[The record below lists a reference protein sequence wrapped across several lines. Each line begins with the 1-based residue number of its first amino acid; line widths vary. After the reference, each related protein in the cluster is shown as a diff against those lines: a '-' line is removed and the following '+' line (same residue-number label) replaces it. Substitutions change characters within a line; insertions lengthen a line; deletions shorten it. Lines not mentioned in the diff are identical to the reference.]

1 MKRFALIIVSLVVG
15 GLQICAQ
22 PDLSHP
28 RLFLRAGEEQAL
40 LANIQKDSIWSQMHR
55 AIIAEAEEMC
65 GLPLL
70 ERKITGIR
78 MHAIS
83 CEELRRV
90 LFLSYAY
97 RMTGRKEFAER
108 AEKDML
114 NVCNFKDWNPSHF
127 LDVSEMGVALS
138 IGYDWLYYYLSPQSR
153 ATILKA
159 LQEKALIPGI
169 TGGEGNPAHN
179 LRWLEL
185 PNNWNQV
192 CNGGLTVAAIA
203 TYTENKELSDSIINR
218 SCEKILIPME
228 AEYAPVGC
236 FPEGFGYWAFGTQF
250 NILFVDAMQKFFGP
264 ERVEKFKQ
272 MPGFIESGNYSQF
285 LITPSLR
292 TFGYSDNSTRIYLEP
307 AVMWFNTVKSDP
319 AMYYM
324 QKRLFYKFKESA
336 SYVKTIKNRLIP
348 FMLIWGAGTG
358 DEPVVAL
365 DNPEY
370 PQKNFYLGVG
380 KNDICVMR
388 SGWNED
394 DVYLGFK
401 AGRVRSP
408 HGHMDVGSFY
418 YEVDSVRWSLDLG
431 SDNYGRVEKGGVKLF
446 DMSQHSQR
454 WEVLTKYNN
463 FAHSTTFPEGV
474 YQRTKPTCKVSGDP
488 EKMSASTSFAS
499 LYPKSLDSLV
509 RTVTLVDRS
518 VVVEDFVIGGN
529 SDVKMVW
536 NMTTEGCTLKRK
548 GRNLILAN
556 PDGKVLKMKVETSTS
571 FDAELVPA
579 KRKHDF
585 EDENEG
591 IYWLRITYDLPSH
604 CANKIKVTLTP
615 EK

>member
-1 MKRFALIIVSLVVG
+1 MKRLAIIILALMSCCPLTW
-15 GLQICAQ
+15 AQ
-22 PDLSHP
+22 ADLSHP
-28 RLFLRAGEEQAL
+28 RLFLRAGEEKAL
-40 LANIQKDSIWSQMHR
+40 LANIQKDSIWSEMHR
-55 AIIAEAEEMC
+55 AIIAEAEVIC
-65 GLPLL
+65 GLKLL
-70 ERKITGIR
+70 ERKIVGPR

-97 RMTGRKEFAER
+97 RMTGREEFAKH
-108 AEKDML
+108 AEKNML

-127 LDVSEMGVALS
+127 LDVSEMGMALS
-138 IGYDWLYYYLSPQSR
+138 IGYDWLYDYLSPESR
-153 ATILKA
+153 ETILRSI
-159 LQEKALIPGI
+159 QEKALIPGI
-169 TGGEGNPAHN
+169 TGGEGDPEHN
-179 LRWLEL
+179 LRWLEMA
-185 PNNWNQV
+185 NNWNQV

-250 NILFVDAMQKFFGP
+250 NILFVDSMQKFFGP

-272 MPGFIESGNYSQF
+272 MPGFVESGNYSQF

-307 AVMWFNTVKSDP
+307 AVMWFNTVKEDP

-324 QKRLFYKFKESA
+324 QRRLFYKFQESA
-336 SYVKTIKNRLIP
+336 SYVKHIKNRLIP

-358 DEPVVAL
+358 EEPTVAL
-365 DNPEY
+365 NNPEY
-370 PQKNFYLGVG
+370 PQKNFYLGIG

-388 SGWNED
+388 SGWDED

-418 YEVDSVRWSLDLG
+418 YEVDGVRWSLDLG
-431 SDNYGRVEKGGVKLF
+431 SDDYGKVETGGVKLF
-446 DMSQHSQR
+446 DMTQNSQR
-454 WEVLTKYNN
+454 WTVLTKYNN

-474 YQRTKPTCKVSGDP
+474 YQRTKPTCRVSGDQ

-499 LYPKSLDSLV
+499 LYPKHLDSLV

-529 SDVKMVW
+529 SNVTMVW

-548 GRNLILAN
+548 GRNLQLTN
-556 PDGKVLKMKVETSTS
+556 PDGKVLNMKVETSTS

-579 KRKHDF
+579 ERKHDF
-585 EDENEG
+585 EGENTG
-591 IYWLRITYDLPSH
+591 VYWLRIRYELPAH
-604 CANKIKVTLTP
+604 CTNRIKVTLTP
-615 EK
+615 KQ